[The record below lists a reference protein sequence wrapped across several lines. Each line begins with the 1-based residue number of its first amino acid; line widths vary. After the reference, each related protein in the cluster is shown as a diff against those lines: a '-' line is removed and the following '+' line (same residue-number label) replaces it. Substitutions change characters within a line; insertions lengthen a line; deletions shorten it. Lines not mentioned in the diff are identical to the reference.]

1 MVLLILFAFTSTFAQ
16 ASCTSL
22 GVNSDTFI
30 SLLVSLLIC
39 AAGGF
44 VLGEILIFYLWI
56 PKIQSPIR
64 GILILPTGYGVFY
77 LGHWLETNS
86 KDQIGLRLDI
96 EPLLMCLI
104 ASCIAGN
111 ESRNR
116 RKFANILHKCAP
128 YVFVPFFTLTGNSL
142 DLLALWNNLGFGTLL
157 VLSRAIVLFGST
169 FLAGKYILKQ
179 EYEDYKFLWMTLT
192 PQAGTLLGLLN
203 ELKKYGKWTQPIVA
217 ASFAALIINN
227 IVGSKIL

>member
-1 MVLLILFAFTSTFAQ
+1 LFAFTSTFAQ
-16 ASCTSL
+16 AACTSL
-22 GVNSDTFI
+22 GVNSDTFV

-56 PKIQSPIR
+56 PKIHSPVR
-64 GILILPTGYGVFY
+64 GFLILPTGYGVFY
-77 LGHWLETNS
+77 LSHWFESNS
-86 KDQIGLRLDI
+86 KALMGLRIDI

-111 ESRNR
+111 ESKNR

-128 YVFVPFFTLTGNSL
+128 YVFVPFFTLTGSSL
-142 DLLALWNNLGFGTLL
+142 DLRALLNSLAFASIL
-157 VLSRAIVLFGST
+157 VLSRGLVLLCST
-169 FLAGKYILKQ
+169 YLAGKYLLKQ
-179 EYEDYKFLWMTLT
+179 EFSEYKLLWMTLT

-203 ELKKYGKWTQPIVA
+203 ELKKYGSWTQPIVS
-217 ASFAALIINN
+217 ASFGALIINN
-227 IVGSKIL
+227 MVGSKIL